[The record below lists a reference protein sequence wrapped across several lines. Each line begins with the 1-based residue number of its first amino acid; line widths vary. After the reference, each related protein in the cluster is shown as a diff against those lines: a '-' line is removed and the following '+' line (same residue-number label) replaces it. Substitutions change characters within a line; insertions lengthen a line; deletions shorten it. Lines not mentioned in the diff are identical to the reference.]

1 MTNVEGSPTHIRKGL
16 LSSYRTIFVVVSITI
31 IGVLVETGIIRVSG
45 FVGVR
50 DLGHE
55 ITIFVVLGIL
65 CIFSQLMILNF
76 VLYKSAY
83 LSFLIIHERVS
94 SSDIISDF
102 YLLLTILI
110 LLEVSLTFSYHT
122 NLIRAIIMGSFLTAS
137 VLTALLSWRFIG
149 WIKSNKNRLMLV
161 YLLASLFISASAIVG
176 VVYFLDQLFY
186 RPDVI

>member
-1 MTNVEGSPTHIRKGL
+1 MTNVEGSPTHIHKGL
-16 LSSYRTIFVVVSITI
+16 LSSYRVIFVVVSATI

-65 CIFSQLMILNF
+65 CIFSQLTILNF
-76 VLYKSAY
+76 VRNRVGK
-83 LSFLIIHERVS
+83 SFLSYNHMHIGIMNKAIEIVQLGIIV
-94 SSDIISDF
+94 
-102 YLLLTILI
+102 LLVVV

-161 YLLASLFISASAIVG
+161 YLLASLFIRRA
-176 VVYFLDQLFY
+176 QLLG
-186 RPDVI
+186 